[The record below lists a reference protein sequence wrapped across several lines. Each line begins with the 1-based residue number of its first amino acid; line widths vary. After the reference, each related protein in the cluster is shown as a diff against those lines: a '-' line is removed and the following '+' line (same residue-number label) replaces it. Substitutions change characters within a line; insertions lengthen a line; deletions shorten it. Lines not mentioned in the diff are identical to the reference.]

1 MSDWIKVRADQIK
14 LAEKE
19 KKEERDRQ
27 IETANILK
35 AKVEPFWNSLVGILR
50 DSVAEFNVEF
60 PEAERKIDHFEKSG
74 ATTVTIKRTVYPSA
88 LVRAQ
93 LNSGTSVHYTISRT
107 HRKGTDSVERQGNF
121 VFGVVDGDVGYV
133 DGGVVTHEDVA
144 RLFLEPF
151 FQF

>member
-27 IETANILK
+27 VETANILK
-35 AKVEPFWNSLVGILR
+35 AKVEPFWNSLVGILQ

-74 ATTVTIKRTVYPSA
+74 ATTVTIKRTVYPAA